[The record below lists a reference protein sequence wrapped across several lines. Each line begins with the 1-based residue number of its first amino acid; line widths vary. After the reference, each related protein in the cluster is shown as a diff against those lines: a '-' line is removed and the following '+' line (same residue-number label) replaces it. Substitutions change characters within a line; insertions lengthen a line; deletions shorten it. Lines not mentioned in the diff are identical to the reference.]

1 MRALYRT
8 AQKGFEET
16 RAEQTALC
24 DHLREETGSLHATS
38 VVRVCCLGFAFAC
51 TELRVTSFVSH
62 KGYPLHCGY
71 SYAVYEG
78 IHWIALVGCGFSP
91 IGGR

>member
-38 VVRVCCLGFAFAC
+38 VVRV
-51 TELRVTSFVSH
+51 
-62 KGYPLHCGY
+62 
-71 SYAVYEG
+71 
-78 IHWIALVGCGFSP
+78 
-91 IGGR
+91 

>member
-1 MRALYRT
+1 VPDIILPIIYPLQARSIHSDRPTTTERVTLRPSVRALYRT

-38 VVRVCCLGFAFAC
+38 VVRV
-51 TELRVTSFVSH
+51 
-62 KGYPLHCGY
+62 
-71 SYAVYEG
+71 
-78 IHWIALVGCGFSP
+78 
-91 IGGR
+91 

>member
-1 MRALYRT
+1 VPLRPSVRALYRT

-38 VVRVCCLGFAFAC
+38 VVRV
-51 TELRVTSFVSH
+51 
-62 KGYPLHCGY
+62 
-71 SYAVYEG
+71 
-78 IHWIALVGCGFSP
+78 
-91 IGGR
+91 